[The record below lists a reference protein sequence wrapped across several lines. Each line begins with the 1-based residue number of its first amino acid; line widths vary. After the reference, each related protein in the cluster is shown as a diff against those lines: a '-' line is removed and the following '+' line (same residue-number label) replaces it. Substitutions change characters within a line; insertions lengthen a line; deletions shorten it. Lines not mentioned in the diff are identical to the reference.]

1 LAELANP
8 APAAAPMPPRNTAIR
23 SAFLISAHH
32 GRRLTSEQ
40 LSEVDGADTLRSLTR
55 VMRGAGYECRVLK
68 RRKWSDIESLGK
80 AFPVMALL
88 DTGHWVIL
96 IGLVAG
102 ETGVTAVAMIDPTRE
117 SDGLIAM
124 PRAAFEAVW
133 AGTLVLAKPKQRLL
147 DANQPFG
154 LRWFLPEIM
163 RHSRYFRDV
172 AIASVA
178 SNLIS
183 LTTPML
189 FQLLIDKV
197 VPHHSYQTLVVIVL
211 VYLMLTVFDGLFG
224 YVRQQLMIFA
234 GNKIDARLA
243 SRTFERLLG
252 LPMPFFEQ
260 STSGVLVRHMQQ
272 TEKLR
277 HFLTGRLFQTLLDT
291 ASMPVLLVLL
301 TAYSGKL
308 TFVVLLFALAIA
320 GIIMLLLPSF
330 QRCLNQLYE
339 AEGARQAH
347 LVETIHGMRTVKSL
361 ALETMRQKIWD
372 SKVVAA
378 VRRHAAVGRISS
390 FANVLTGSLDKVMQ
404 MAVMGIGA
412 LDVFDGT
419 LSVGALVAFTMLS
432 GRVSGPLLQI
442 VGLIN
447 EYQETALS
455 VKMLANVMDHPPERH
470 PDQQGLRPVVNGD
483 VVFDR
488 VRFSYAGAAN
498 PALDTVSFKVAR
510 GQVVGVV
517 GRSGSGK
524 TTVTRLIQGIQ
535 VAQEGSVRLGDVDVR
550 HIDLAHLR
558 RKVGVVLQDSFLF
571 RGTIRDNIAATRTD
585 AQMDEIVEAARLAG
599 ADEFIDRLPNSYETV
614 IEEGAANLS
623 GGQRQR
629 IAIARALLPQPS
641 LLIFDEA
648 TSALDPESEA
658 VIQAN
663 LAAIARGR
671 TMIIVSHRLSSL
683 VRANSILVLDRGRFA
698 DMAPHSVLLERCAI
712 YRHLWQQQTDHVHA

>member
-1 LAELANP
+1 
-8 APAAAPMPPRNTAIR
+8 
-23 SAFLISAHH
+23 
-32 GRRLTSEQ
+32 
-40 LSEVDGADTLRSLTR
+40 
-55 VMRGAGYECRVLK
+55 
-68 RRKWSDIESLGK
+68 
-80 AFPVMALL
+80 
-88 DTGHWVIL
+88 
-96 IGLVAG
+96 
-102 ETGVTAVAMIDPTRE
+102 
-117 SDGLIAM
+117 
-124 PRAAFEAVW
+124 
-133 AGTLVLAKPKQRLL
+133 
-147 DANQPFG
+147 
-154 LRWFLPEIM
+154 
-163 RHSRYFRDV
+163 V

-260 STSGVLVRHMQQ
+260 SSAGVLVRNVQQ
-272 TEKLR
+272 TERLR

-291 ASMPVLLVLL
+291 AALPILLVLL
-301 TAYSGKL
+301 IAYSAKL
-308 TFVVLLFALAIA
+308 TAVVLLFAGAIA
-320 GIIMLLLPSF
+320 GVIALLVPSF
-330 QRCLNQLYE
+330 RRCLNQLYE

-347 LVETIHGMRTVKSL
+347 LVETIQGMRTVKSL
-361 ALETMRQKIWD
+361 ALETLRQQVWD

-378 VRRHAAVGRISS
+378 VRRHATVGRISA
-390 FANVLTGSLDKVMQ
+390 FANVLTGSIDKVMQ
-404 MAVMGIGA
+404 MSILALGA
-412 LDVFDGT
+412 LDVFDGR

-455 VKMLANVMDHPPERH
+455 VKMLGTVMDHPPERNS
-470 PDQQGLRPVVNGD
+470 DQRGTRPEISGD
-483 VVFDR
+483 VIFDH
-488 VRFSYAGAAN
+488 VRFHYAGAVN
-498 PALDTVSFKVAR
+498 PALDDVSFKVAR

-571 RGTIRDNIAATRTD
+571 RGTIRENIAATRPD
-585 AQMDEIVEAARLAG
+585 AAIHEIVEAARLAG
-599 ADEFIDRLPNSYETV
+599 ADEFIDRLPMSYETV
-614 IEEGAANLS
+614 IEEGASNLS

-658 VIQAN
+658 VIQEN
-663 LAAIARGR
+663 LKDIARGR

-683 VRANSILVLDRGRFA
+683 VQADRILVLDRGRFV
-698 DMAPHSVLLERCAI
+698 DFAPHATLLQRCAI
-712 YRHLWQQQTDHVHA
+712 YRHLWQQQTQHVHA